1 MIHIP
6 NQRTEGADPVSDLEE
21 KIAFL
26 ERATRRSLDAIDQ
39 LNDRVAALTIINAV
53 ALAKLQTA
61 GGLDLDNLRDAA
73 ASNLTT
79 LGDEARRMDQ
89 IALHIE
95 EIIGKVPAISTN
107 LTLIKGGKQSG
118 E

>member
-1 MIHIP
+1 M
-6 NQRTEGADPVSDLEE
+6 SDLEE
-21 KIAFL
+21 RITFL
-26 ERATRRSLDAIDQ
+26 ERATRRSLETIDQ

-61 GGLDLDNLRDAA
+61 VGLDLDNLRDAA

-89 IALHIE
+89 VARHIE
-95 EIIGKVPAISTN
+95 EIIGKVVPVVSTQ
-107 LTLIKGGKQSG
+107 LTVIEGGKRS
-118 E
+118 EE